1 MKTLIKS
8 AIIVDPRSAL
18 HLKKRDLLI
27 EDGVIIKIAAKID
40 EKKAEIIDAKGLHI
54 SSGWIDL
61 RAQFRDPGEEFKE
74 DIFSGLD
81 AAKEGGFKAVVVMPT
96 TTPAVDTKTQVEY
109 LLRKSE
115 SHVTSLLPT
124 GTLSAAGEGKQLS
137 EMYDMANAGAI
148 GFTDD
153 KSNVGTELMTRAL
166 EYSSNFDGLIMTF
179 PHDPGVNPG
188 GMINEGST
196 SVKMG
201 LKGISSFAEEI
212 RLSRDIELL
221 RYCGGRMHVSLIS
234 TAGSVDLIRKAKR
247 DGLHITAAVAAHQL
261 MFTDEDVASFDSNLK
276 VMPPF
281 RSENDRKALIR
292 GLKDGT
298 IDAIVS
304 DHSPEDHEH
313 KVLEFEYANYGISS
327 IQTCFATAN
336 AALEKHLTI
345 EQIIE
350 KFTAGPARV
359 LGLELP
365 VIEEGEDAFLTLFCP
380 NETETFS
387 KEKWRSKSINS
398 PFLDKPL
405 HGKVIDVI

>member
-18 HLKKRDLLI
+18 HMKKRDLLI
-27 EDGVIIKIAAKID
+27 EDGVMIKIAAKID
-40 EKKAEIIDAKGLHI
+40 EKKAEIIEAKGLHV

-81 AAKEGGFKAVVVMPT
+81 AAKEGGFKAVVVMPS
-96 TTPAVDTKTQVEY
+96 TTPSIDTKTQVEY

-137 EMYDMANAGAI
+137 EMFDMANAGAI
-148 GFTDD
+148 AFTDD

-188 GMINEGST
+188 GMVNEGAT

-201 LKGISSFAEEI
+201 LKGISTFAEEI

-247 DGLHITAAVAAHQL
+247 DGLQITAAVAAHQL
-261 MFTDEDVASFDSNLK
+261 MFTDEDVATFDSNLK
-276 VMPPF
+276 VMPPL

-313 KVLEFEYANYGISS
+313 KVLEFEYANYGMSS

-336 AALEKHLTI
+336 SALEKHLTT

-350 KFTAGPARV
+350 KFTSGPARI

-398 PFLDKPL
+398 PFINKPL
-405 HGKVIDVI
+405 TGKVIDVI

>member
-18 HLKKRDLLI
+18 HMKKRDLLI

-40 EKKAEIIDAKGLHI
+40 EKKAEIIDAKGLHV
-54 SSGWIDL
+54 STGWIDL

-81 AAKEGGFKAVVVMPT
+81 AAKEGGFKAVVVMPS
-96 TTPAVDTKTQVEY
+96 TTPAVDTKAQVEY

-124 GTLSAAGEGKQLS
+124 GTLSAGGEGKQLS
-137 EMYDMANAGAI
+137 EMFDMANAGAI
-148 GFTDD
+148 AFTDD

-166 EYSSNFDGLIMTF
+166 EYSSNFNGLIMTF

-188 GMINEGST
+188 GMINEGAT

-201 LKGISSFAEEI
+201 LKGISTFAEEI

-247 DGLHITAAVAAHQL
+247 DGLNITAAVAAHQL
-261 MFTDEDVASFDSNLK
+261 MFTDEDVATFDSNLK

-281 RSENDRKALIR
+281 RGENDRKALIR

-313 KVLEFEYANYGISS
+313 KVLEFEYANYGMSS
-327 IQTCFATAN
+327 IQTCYATAN
-336 AALEKHLTI
+336 SALEKHLST

-380 NETETFS
+380 NETETCS

-398 PFLDKPL
+398 PFLNKPL
-405 HGKVIDVI
+405 TGKVIDVI